1 MLPDLDQG
9 EAILSGQLINFP
21 VLVKMKEPESKGE
34 CDEEDAFEALEKA
47 RVTSQSRGWSPMQ
60 IPTECRRID
69 GV

>member
-34 CDEEDAFEALEKA
+34 CDEEDVFEALEKA
-47 RVTSQSRGWSPMQ
+47 RVTS
-60 IPTECRRID
+60 
-69 GV
+69 